1 MRALTLATLLAVGA
15 LSCDDHCQ
23 WAAWKAK
30 YDKSYSTVEE
40 DQHRFEVFRA
50 NVAEYARRNAEPDQ
64 TATYAPDRFSDMTR
78 EEFSAAYLMPGGV
91 TALRRTP
98 PRNAPDAP
106 VRRTTVPASYLSP
119 YTTTARQQGTCGSCW
134 AFTSAAVMEGANM
147 KATGSKEWV
156 SPQNLLDCADYNFG
170 NFGSNYD
177 GCQGYRTDSM
187 LSEIADK
194 GANGGGVMFEKN
206 YAYEG
211 RMASCR
217 HTLSSKGDVTVS
229 NYFTERLDEAD
240 GSSLYSRLM
249 QYGPMGVAFNCG
261 NINGYSGGI
270 VKHSSNCV
278 YTQTGYNGADHA
290 VTLVGWGVQNG
301 VKYWVIKNSWGAD
314 WGEPKDHTAGGSGEG
329 YFRIQ
334 RGVNACHLADDAAV
348 GVTIVGTKS
357 ESVTPAPSS
366 SHGPQPCT
374 PKSKSKAC
382 GSRKCGAVDNG
393 CGNPITCGYCSNGQA
408 CSTSGQCSNVDDT
421 VDWVQ
426 VSPAGSSDF
435 VMSKS
440 GNGVTIETST
450 TSFEEKRA
458 MWKTSGQWINEQ
470 WTSFSVNVKAD
481 AAGVVGIGMRMG
493 QSNGDLN
500 SISWKLYIPDYDG
513 TSDYATAYLLRCFYY
528 DTEDQCRSLAEL
540 SMAMNTFHNFTVNF
554 ALQGDTIAMRPYL
567 NGWALMG
574 NNYFWI
580 ERSYFPNVGSAFV
593 VASGAGKHFQYPK
606 LRTRTTVK
614 VAMKSCHTTDDW
626 ASEVAR
632 ILKVPRQFIVDV
644 LGQRTAGSACGS
656 DLFDSFNVT
665 LLDSNATIGILAQ
678 AALPAVA
685 GVDQVMFSNALAEQ
699 LTQTVAGGGLE
710 NMGIV
715 GATAEVVA
723 PALAEEAVAA
733 TIAATAAGAALSTG
747 AIVGIAVG
755 GSVAALAV
763 VGAGVGVGVYAVKRR
778 QGRAAEPK
786 EREEYQQPKSNA
798 RGVDVMSNTQQHQSI
813 SGRAPPVNV

>member
-1 MRALTLATLLAVGA
+1 MKPALALVTLLAVCA
-15 LSCDDHCQ
+15 LCCDDQCQ
-23 WAAWKAK
+23 WTAWKAK
-30 YDKSYSTVEE
+30 YDKSYSTAEE

-91 TALRRTP
+91 TPLKRTP
-98 PRNAPDAP
+98 PREAPDAP
-106 VRRTTVPASYLSP
+106 MKRGTVPTSFLSP
-119 YTTTARQQGTCGSCW
+119 YTTTARQQGSCGSCW
-134 AFTSAAVMEGANM
+134 AFTSAAVIEGANM
-147 KATGSKEWV
+147 RATGSAEWV
-156 SPQNLLDCADYNFG
+156 STQNLLDCADYNYG
-170 NFGSNYD
+170 NFGRNYD
-177 GCQGYRTDSM
+177 GCRGYRVDSM
-187 LSEIADK
+187 LSELADMS
-194 GANGGGVMFEKN
+194 ANGGGGVMYEKN

-211 RMASCR
+211 RMGRCR
-217 HTLSSKGDVTVS
+217 HSLGSRGDIAVS
-229 NYFTERLDEAD
+229 NYFTERFNEAE

-249 QYGPMGVAFNCG
+249 QYGPLGVALNYG
-261 NINGYSGGI
+261 TLNGYSGGI
-270 VKHSSNCV
+270 VRHSSNCL
-278 YTQTGYNGADHA
+278 YTATGYYGADHA

-314 WGEPKDHTAGGSGEG
+314 WGEPKDYTTGEYSEG

-334 RGVNACHLADDAAV
+334 LESEPEPEPTPDPEPCVPRS
-348 GVTIVGTKS
+348 KS
-357 ESVTPAPSS
+357 E
-366 SHGPQPCT
+366 
-374 PKSKSKAC
+374 AC
-382 GSRKCGAVDNG
+382 GPRRCGAVDNG

-408 CSTSGQCSNVDDT
+408 CSTSGQCSNVDNAI
-421 VDWVQ
+421 DWVQ
-426 VSPAGSSDF
+426 ASPSGRSDF
-435 VMSKS
+435 VVSKS
-440 GNGVTIETST
+440 DIGVTIQTST
-450 TSFEEKRA
+450 TTGDEKRA
-458 MWKTSGQWINEQ
+458 MWKTSRQWINEQ

-493 QSNGDLN
+493 QPNGDLN

-513 TSDYATAYLLRCFYY
+513 TSDYATAYLLRCFFYG
-528 DTEDQCRSLAEL
+528 TEDQCRSLSRL
-540 SMAMNTFHNFTVNF
+540 SVAMRTFNNFTVNF
-554 ALQGDTIAMRPYL
+554 ALQGNTIAMRPFL

-580 ERSYFPNVGSAFV
+580 ERSYFPSVGSAFV

-665 LLDSNATIGILAQ
+665 LLDSNATVGIHAQ

-778 QGRAAEPK
+778 QSSDDELKA
-786 EREEYQQPKSNA
+786 REDQPKIA
-798 RGVDVMSNTQQHQSI
+798 PRGVDVMSNTQQRQSI
-813 SGRAPPVNV
+813 SGRAPPVSV